1 MIAFVGFLM
10 IVAIVA
16 LLLKGK
22 MSPIVVLSIVP
33 AAAALV
39 LGYTPV
45 EVAGFIKSGIGTTTS
60 NGSCSSF
67 LSSISVL

>member
-10 IVAIVA
+10 IAAIVA

-22 MSPIVVLSIVP
+22 MPPVVVLSIVP
-33 AAAALV
+33 AAVALV

-45 EVAGFIKSGIGTTTS
+45 EVAGFIKATPHNCVCESQPSFCPTS
-60 NGSCSSF
+60 
-67 LSSISVL
+67 SV

>member
-10 IVAIVA
+10 IAAIVA

-22 MSPIVVLSIVP
+22 MSPVVVLSIVP
-33 AAAALV
+33 AAVALV

-60 NGSCSSF
+60 NGIRDSR
-67 LSSISVL
+67 